1 MKEFLSRYRAKKYFQ
16 SSGDL
21 DFRLQSLWWQDDGIY
36 ILQRKVLNFT
46 DRCVVCLYNIYLDI
60 LEDKYCCVVPY
71 FVTGGNMI
79 HEVSAL
85 PLVDAADDLV
95 DVVHAELGE
104 ELLWHLVHLNVLA
117 ELDCLAVVV
126 VVVVY
131 SITANAPISYWP
143 TSWRFVEQ

>member
-1 MKEFLSRYRAKKYFQ
+1 
-16 SSGDL
+16 
-21 DFRLQSLWWQDDGIY
+21 
-36 ILQRKVLNFT
+36 
-46 DRCVVCLYNIYLDI
+46 
-60 LEDKYCCVVPY
+60 
-71 FVTGGNMI
+71 MI

-126 VVVVY
+126 VVVVVY

-143 TSWRFVEQ
+143 TSWRFVEQQFARNAGSLVFSTAAIIWDVQLAPSWEQV